1 MTNSINSIQ
10 GNLWK
15 WLTIGFGSIIL
26 IYGVMR
32 ITPIMRGVV
41 IETQL
46 PESEEMAMN
55 AIMLTGKANH
65 ARTLSVNGRPILID
79 PSGNFNDELILA
91 PGMNKIQILA
101 EDIRGKQHSKE
112 LIVMGKE
119 RVVEIKT
126 AQADSINTEINN
138 TN

>member
-1 MTNSINSIQ
+1 
-10 GNLWK
+10 
-15 WLTIGFGSIIL
+15 
-26 IYGVMR
+26 MR

-41 IETQL
+41 IKTQL

-101 EDIRGKQHSKE
+101 EDVRGKQHSKE

>member
-46 PESEEMAMN
+46 PEFEEMPMDS
-55 AIMLTGKANH
+55 IMLTGKANH
-65 ARTLSVNGRPILID
+65 ARTLSVNGRSILID

-101 EDIRGKQHSKE
+101 EDIRGKRHSKE

-126 AQADSINTEINN
+126 AQADNINTEISN